1 MNKKEALTLNNYE
14 VVVILHPDTSLEEQK
29 NIFRKNQETIK
40 SFSGAV
46 NTLETWGKRNLM
58 NPINKCKKGIYFHST
73 FQAASGAVAE
83 LERIMKISDRV
94 LRFVHTRLD
103 NRIPLSKFVEAYKK
117 GLADTAQRERERE
130 AKALAKKQA
139 AQAAAQA
146 GM

>member
-1 MNKKEALTLNNYE
+1 MN
-14 VVVILHPDTSLEEQK
+14 
-29 NIFRKNQETIK
+29 TI
-40 SFSGAV
+40 S
-46 NTLETWGKRNLM
+46 
-58 NPINKCKKGIYFHST
+58 KCKKGIYFHST

-103 NRIPLSKFVEAYKK
+103 NRLPISKFVEAYKK
-117 GLADTAQRERERE
+117 GLQDTAQRERERE